1 MVNQKSTLLRTRRF
15 VSVREDSPLSLSPR
29 IFAKDRCR
37 VEICRSLRVRRP
49 LFPAFSTV
57 RRKFDWKEIL
67 AVRSDREYAL
77 RAVFSLFWLVI
88 LGTLPCRAVTPSDYY
103 NHVVFD
109 NSITP
114 DYYYYSSGRSV
125 FPSTIRLLSG
135 ALPVD
140 RKSFFSPPNALRLQ
154 WRSLPGGSWEAEIRV
169 VSMRNRP
176 TDFRGDT
183 LYMWCYSP
191 EVIPAAD
198 LPVIQLED
206 EEHDFTAPMTLDG
219 ITGDLP
225 AKRWVQIRLPL
236 NDFETASIHPFQP
249 RELHSVHFGQS
260 EADDT
265 PRTLIIDEIKI
276 DDRNAASPVAPE
288 VRRAPPAPQNVQAKG
303 YDRHID
309 IKWDPVTDNDLQ
321 GYTIYRSLGGHKFQP
336 IGIQIAGTDRY
347 TDFLGRPGVSASYRV
362 KAVDRAYRQSAYSGS
377 ASASTQE
384 FSDDE
389 LLTMLQE
396 ACFRY
401 YWEGA
406 HPVAGATLENI
417 PGDDRIVATGATGF
431 GIMALIVGVDR
442 GFITREQGIQR
453 LADILGFLE
462 KAPRYHGAWPHF
474 LNGYTAQGMLV
485 FGMFDNGGDLV
496 ETSFLMEGL
505 LAARQYFK
513 GASEAEQSL
522 HQRISRLWEAV
533 EWDWYRRSAHDSA
546 LLWHWSP
553 QWSWYIDHR
562 LTGFNETMITYLLA
576 IASPTHSVPAELY
589 YTGWAGQSSAAIA
602 YRSGWSGSS
611 EGDRYSNGHIYYGIK
626 LDVGV
631 GSGGPLFFTQY
642 SFMGFDPHGIRDR
655 YTDYFENNRNIALIN
670 LAYCEANPGHFEGYG
685 PDDWGLTAS
694 DDQLGYL
701 AHSPDVANDDGTITP
716 TGALSSFP
724 YTPEASM
731 AALKFFYRDLGDR
744 LWGVYGPRDAF
755 NLSRNW
761 FSPIYMG
768 LDQAPI
774 VVMVENYRTGLI
786 WKMFMSNPEIQPM
799 LDKIGFQRER
809 AAETPGPGL

>member
-1 MVNQKSTLLRTRRF
+1 MDRRK
-15 VSVREDSPLSLSPR
+15 VLSRSPR
-29 IFAKDRCR
+29 I
-37 VEICRSLRVRRP
+37 I
-49 LFPAFSTV
+49 
-57 RRKFDWKEIL
+57 
-67 AVRSDREYAL
+67 
-77 RAVFSLFWLVI
+77 RAARLLSLFFCFATSISTSV
-88 LGTLPCRAVTPSDYY
+88 PSFAATATDYY

-125 FPSTIRLLSG
+125 FPSTVALLSG
-135 ALPVD
+135 ALPVE
-140 RKSFFSPPNALRLQ
+140 KKNFFTPPNALRLQ
-154 WRSLPGGSWEAEIRV
+154 WRSVHGGSWETEIRV

-176 TDFRGDT
+176 MDFRGDT

-198 LPVIQLED
+198 LPFIQLED
-206 EEHDFTAPMTLDG
+206 EEHDFTAPVKLDG
-219 ITGDLP
+219 ITGDVP

-236 NDFETASIHPFQP
+236 SDLPTASIHAFQP
-249 RELHSVHFGQS
+249 SELHSIHFGQS

-276 DDRNAASPVAPE
+276 DDQSAAAPVAPE
-288 VRRAPPAPQNVQAKG
+288 IRSAPSAPQNIQAKG

-309 IKWDPVTDNDLQ
+309 ISWDAVTDSDLQ
-321 GYTIYRSLGGHKFQP
+321 SYAIYRSLGGHRFQP
-336 IGIQIAGTDRY
+336 VGIQIAGINRY
-347 TDFLGRPGVSASYRV
+347 TDFIGRSGVKASYRV
-362 KAVDRAYRQSAYSGS
+362 KAVDRAYRHSAFSE
-377 ASASTQE
+377 AATASTRE

-406 HPVAGATLENI
+406 HPVSGTTLENV
-417 PGDDRIVATGATGF
+417 PGDDRIVATGASGF

-442 GFITREQGIQR
+442 GFITREQGIER
-453 LADILGFLE
+453 LTKILDFLE
-462 KAPRYHGAWPHF
+462 KAPRYHGAWSHF
-474 LNGYTAQGMLV
+474 MNGYTAQSMLV
-485 FGMFDNGGDLV
+485 FGMYDNGGDLV

-513 GASEAEQSL
+513 GSSEAEQSIY
-522 HQRISRLWEAV
+522 QRITHLWETV
-533 EWDWYRRSAHDSA
+533 EWDWYRRSAQSDA

-553 QWSWYIDHR
+553 QWSWFIDHR

-576 IASPTHSVPAELY
+576 IASPTHPVPPDLY
-589 YTGWAGQSSAAIA
+589 YTGWAGQSPAAVT
-602 YRSGWSGSS
+602 YRSGRSGSS
-611 EGDRYSNGHIYYGIK
+611 EGDHYLNGHTYYGIK
-626 LDVGV
+626 LEVG
-631 GSGGPLFFTQY
+631 GGTGGPLFFTQY
-642 SFMGFDPHGIRDR
+642 SFMGFDPRGLRDR
-655 YTDYFENNRNIALIN
+655 YTDYFQNNRDIALID
-670 LAYCEANPGHFEGYG
+670 LAYCEADPGHFQGYG
-685 PDDWGLTAS
+685 ADDWGLTAS

-701 AHSPDVANDDGTITP
+701 AHAPDPASDDGTITP

-744 LWGVYGPRDAF
+744 LWGIYGPHDAF
-755 NLSRNW
+755 NLSSNW
-761 FSPIYMG
+761 FSPVYMG

-799 LDKIGFQRER
+799 LEKIGFQRDN
-809 AAETPGPGL
+809 AAQASVSAR

>member
-1 MVNQKSTLLRTRRF
+1 M
-15 VSVREDSPLSLSPR
+15 
-29 IFAKDRCR
+29 
-37 VEICRSLRVRRP
+37 
-49 LFPAFSTV
+49 

>member
-1 MVNQKSTLLRTRRF
+1 M
-15 VSVREDSPLSLSPR
+15 
-29 IFAKDRCR
+29 FARDRCR
-37 VEICRSLRVRRP
+37 ERIYTTEHNHDPRFSVWECEPRSL
-49 LFPAFSTV
+49 
-57 RRKFDWKEIL
+57 W
-67 AVRSDREYAL
+67 
-77 RAVFSLFWLVI
+77 WLVW
-88 LGTLPCRAVTPSDYY
+88 LLTLSAIPCFAVSSPAYY
-103 NHVVFD
+103 NHIVFD

-125 FPSTIRLLSG
+125 FPSTVELLSG

-140 RKSFFSPPNALRLQ
+140 TKKFFTPPNALRLQ
-154 WRSLPGGSWEAEIRV
+154 WHSAAGGSWETEVRV

-176 TDFRGDT
+176 TDFHGDT
-183 LYMWCYSP
+183 LYLWCYTP
-191 EVIPAAD
+191 EVIPAED
-198 LPVIQLED
+198 LPFIQLED
-206 EEHDFTAPMTLDG
+206 EDHDFTAPMKLDG

-225 AKRWVQIRLPL
+225 AKRWVQIRIPL
-236 NDFETASIHPFQP
+236 NKFETASIHPFLPSQ
-249 RELHSVHFGQS
+249 LHSLHFGQS
-260 EADDT
+260 AADDT

-276 DDRNAASPVAPE
+276 DDGSTASPVAAE
-288 VRRAPPAPQNVQAKG
+288 AGTAPPAPRNVQAKG

-309 IKWDPVTDNDLQ
+309 LSWDPVADKRLQ
-321 GYTIYRSLGGHKFQP
+321 NYEIYRSLDGHKFQP
-336 IGIQIAGTDRY
+336 VGIQSAGFNRY
-347 TDFLGRPGVSASYRV
+347 ADFLGRSGVKASYRV
-362 KAVDRAYRQSAYSGS
+362 KAVDRSYRQSAFSGV
-377 ASASTQE
+377 ASSSTRE
-384 FSDDE
+384 LSDDE

-401 YWEGA
+401 YWEGG
-406 HPVAGATLENI
+406 HPVAGATQENI

-453 LADILGFLE
+453 LTQILDFLE
-462 KAPRYHGAWPHF
+462 KAPRFHGAFPHF
-474 LNGYTAQGMLV
+474 LNGYTAQSMLV

-513 GASEAEQSL
+513 GASAAEQNIYR
-522 HQRISRLWEAV
+522 RITRLWENV
-533 EWDWYRRSAHDSA
+533 EWDWYRRSPQNDA

-576 IASPTHSVPAELY
+576 IASPTHAIPADLY
-589 YTGWAGQSSAAIA
+589 YSGWAGQSKAAIA
-602 YRSGWSGSS
+602 YRSGWSGTSD
-611 EGDRYSNGHIYYGIK
+611 GDHYQNGHTYYGIK

-631 GSGGPLFFTQY
+631 GTGGPLFFTQY
-642 SFMGFDPHGIRDR
+642 SFMGFDPQGVRDR
-655 YTDYFENNRNIALIN
+655 YTDYFDNNRNIALIN
-670 LAYCEANPGHFEGYG
+670 LAYCEANPGHFQGYG
-685 PDDWGLTAS
+685 SNNWGLTAS

-701 AHSPDVANDDGTITP
+701 AHAPDSANDDGTITP

-724 YTPEASM
+724 YTPKASM

-774 VVMVENYRTGLI
+774 VVMVENYRTGLV

-799 LDKIGFQRER
+799 LDKIGFQPDKATSTT
-809 AAETPGPGL
+809 AAAR